1 MGSIRRRLFLLA
13 AAALVP
19 LVAMAGFG
27 VFILVRKQHEEAA
40 RAGIELTRALAIAV
54 AAKLGRSTAVLEA
67 VATSPA
73 FDAGDLD
80 ELHRRMAR
88 VVVTQSHWH
97 GIVVVDGTGTPLI
110 DTRVPYGTPPPP
122 LEDREG
128 FARLRESGAPVIGNL
143 VENPDERTG
152 GHHFSVQVPVVREG
166 AVRYAIIA
174 LVDPVAIFDIL
185 RSQGVPSDWVISI
198 FDAAGKRVARSRAH
212 AQHVGTP
219 GAPSLVAM
227 MASPADEAWGRT
239 TALEGD
245 EIYTAYSR
253 LATTRWSVATG
264 VPVALVDTT
273 VRRSLAIF
281 GGGVLL
287 SVLIGGVVASWL
299 ARGIATPIAALGRAA
314 QALGRRDP
322 IAVPMTTIAEIQQVA
337 DALTSAADE
346 RARGEHERD
355 ALLART
361 QEARNA
367 AEAANRAKDEFLAM
381 LGHELRNPLAAV
393 TNAVALLDH
402 AAVSPEA
409 AVRARQI
416 IARQTAQLARLTDD
430 LLDAGR
436 VITGK
441 IVLHREPLDVAEIV
455 TRVLATV
462 DVGRHRVTRELASVW
477 VDGDPAR
484 IEQVVSNLVGNAL
497 KYTRDDGSITVR
509 VTTAPGEA
517 VLVVRDDGIGMPAEL
532 AARAFELFVQ
542 GDRPLDRSAG
552 GLGIGLTLVQRLAQL
567 HGGMASAF
575 SAGPGQ
581 GTEICVRLPSIPAP
595 VASASG
601 GVAGPE
607 AAPRGRDVL
616 LVEDNADARAALC
629 ELLEI
634 GGHRVRSAADGPSG
648 LAAALAAPPEIALI
662 DVGLPGIDGYELARR
677 IRAAE
682 NGGPRPLLIALTGYG
697 APEDRQRA
705 LDAGFD
711 RHLVKPVDWATLSTI
726 LAG

>member
-1 MGSIRRRLFLLA
+1 LL
-13 AAALVP
+13 P
-19 LVAMAGFG
+19 LVATAGFG
-27 VFILVRKQHEEAA
+27 VFILVRDQHEEAA

-54 AAKLGRSTAVLEA
+54 GAELGRSTAVVEA

-73 FDAGDLD
+73 LDSGALD
-80 ELHRRMAR
+80 ELHRRVAR
-88 VVVTQSHWH
+88 VVATQSHWH
-97 GIVVVDGTGTPLI
+97 GIAVVDATGTPLI

-122 LEDREG
+122 LDDQEG
-128 FARLRESGAPVIGNL
+128 FVRLRASGAPVIGNL
-143 VENPDERTG
+143 VANPDDRTG
-152 GHHFSVQVPVVREG
+152 GHHFSVQVPVVRDG
-166 AVRYAIIA
+166 ALRYAIVA
-174 LVDPVAIFDIL
+174 LVDPSAILDIL
-185 RSQGVPSDWVISI
+185 QSQGVPSDWVISI
-198 FDAAGKRVARSRAH
+198 FDAAGQRVARSRAH
-212 AQHVGTP
+212 AESLGKP
-219 GAPSLVAM
+219 GAPSLRSL
-227 MASPADEAWGRT
+227 MAGPADEGWGRT
-239 TALEGD
+239 IAVEGD
-245 EIYTAYSR
+245 EVYTAYSR
-253 LATTRWSVATG
+253 LRTARWTVATG
-264 VPVALVDTT
+264 IPVAFVDAN
-273 VRRSLAIF
+273 VWRSLLVF
-281 GGGVLL
+281 GGGILL
-287 SVLIGGVVASWL
+287 SLVVGGVVASWV

-314 QALGRRDP
+314 QALGRREP

-337 DALTSAADE
+337 DALRSAADE

-393 TNAVALLDH
+393 TNAVALLDQ

-409 AVRARQI
+409 ASRARQI
-416 IARQTAQLARLTDD
+416 ITRQTAQLARLTDD

-462 DVGRHRVTRELASVW
+462 DVGRHRVTRELGSVW
-477 VDGDPAR
+477 VDGDPTR
-484 IEQVVSNLVGNAL
+484 IEQIVSNLVGNAL
-497 KYTRDDGSITVR
+497 KYTRDDGSIVVR
-509 VTTAPGEA
+509 LTTAPGEA
-517 VLVVRDDGIGMPAEL
+517 VLVVRDDGIGMPPEL

-542 GDRPLDRSAG
+542 GDRPLDRAAG

-567 HGGMASAF
+567 HGGMASVF

-581 GTEICVRLPSIPAP
+581 GTEFCVRLPSIPAP
-595 VASASG
+595 AAAAAV
-601 GVAGPE
+601 VAGPA

-616 LVEDNADARAALC
+616 IVEDNADARAALC

-634 GGHRVRSAADGPSG
+634 AGHRVRAESDGPSG
-648 LAAALAAPPEIALI
+648 LAAALAAPPEVALI
-662 DVGLPGIDGYELARR
+662 DVGLPGIDGYEVARR
-677 IRAAE
+677 IRAAG
-682 NGGPRPLLIALTGYG
+682 NGGSRPLLIALTGYG

-711 RHLVKPVDWATLSTI
+711 RHLVKPVDWPTLATI
-726 LAG
+726 LTS